1 MRPTGWAKVK
11 TEAAEA
17 TSAADA
23 QAMVSGLL
31 AAACVDEPRL
41 EAGLLVAFVMG
52 RDRTYLAGHPE
63 HRLAANEAKRV
74 IELARR
80 RASREPL
87 SYILGRRPFLDMV
100 LEVGP
105 GVLIPRPETEILVE
119 AAAARLA
126 PGAEVLEIGAGSG
139 CVALGLARTV
149 SAHVTTL
156 EISPEALAAA
166 RRNIEQWC
174 EGGRIELVAG
184 AFPEDLPPG
193 RQWDAIVS
201 NPPYI
206 PSGELAGL
214 EPEVRDWEPR
224 IALDG
229 GPDGLSLI
237 RIICAQAPALL
248 RRPGLLALEVA
259 QGQAAHVI
267 ELMRQAGAGSV
278 EALPDLGGID
288 RVVAG
293 RFRSAGG

>member
-11 TEAAEA
+11 TGTAEG
-17 TSAADA
+17 TSAAA
-23 QAMVSGLL
+23 ALETVSGMLR
-31 AAACVDEPRL
+31 ATGVDEPRL
-41 EAGLLVAFVMG
+41 EAGLLVAFVIG
-52 RDRTYLAGHPE
+52 RDRTFLAGHPE
-63 HRLAANEAKRV
+63 HRLTATEADRV

-80 RASREPL
+80 RALREPL

-119 AAAARLA
+119 AAAAWLP
-126 PGAEVLEIGAGSG
+126 PGAEVLEIGTGSG
-139 CVALGLARTV
+139 CIALGLARL
-149 SAHVTTL
+149 AKAQVTAL
-156 EISPEALAAA
+156 EISPPSLATA

-174 EGGRIELVAG
+174 EGGSVELAAG
-184 AFPEDLPPG
+184 AFPGDLPPA
-193 RQWDAIVS
+193 RQWDALVS

-237 RIICAQAPALL
+237 RIICAHSPALL

-259 QGQAAHVI
+259 RGQAAHVMD
-267 ELMRQAGAGSV
+267 LMRQAGAGSV
-278 EALPDLGGID
+278 QALPDLGGID
-288 RVVAG
+288 RVVVG
-293 RFRSAGG
+293 RLGSAGG